1 MDRERTQRSDETND
15 YAPNLDVA
23 LHEIEEGAHYSR
35 WIVDRARP
43 YLRGRV
49 LDAGAG
55 TGTFVDALLQHVDEV
70 VALEPAPRFVAT
82 LKERFVDEPRVTVI
96 AGDVEA
102 PPPGL
107 GAFDAIVCFNVLEHV
122 RDDLLALRALRD
134 LLTPKG
140 ALLLLVPAH
149 PALTGPFD
157 RAVGHL
163 RRYTRARV
171 AAAFAGSGLHVETM
185 RHVNP
190 IGALGWAVRIRLL
203 RREEW
208 PVTSFRVFDRLVPV
222 VRVLDRLGLPFGLS
236 LWVVGVRESG

>member
-1 MDRERTQRSDETND
+1 MGEERPQRFEEND

-23 LHEIEEGAHYSR
+23 LEEIEEGGHYTR
-35 WIVDRARP
+35 WIVDRAHP
-43 YLRGRV
+43 YLSGRV

-55 TGTFVDALLQHVDEV
+55 TGTFVDALLQHADEV
-70 VALEPAPRFVAT
+70 VALEPAPRFVTA
-82 LKERFVDEPRVTVI
+82 LQERFAGEPRVTVI

-102 PPPGL
+102 PPAGL
-107 GAFDAIVCFNVLEHV
+107 GMFEAIVCFNVLEHV
-122 RDDLLALRALRD
+122 HDDAAALRALRD
-134 LLTPKG
+134 LLAPGG

-163 RRYTRARV
+163 RRYTRARI
-171 AAAFAGSGLHVETM
+171 AAVFAGSGLHLETM

-190 IGALGWAVRIRLL
+190 VGALGWAVRIRLL
-203 RREEW
+203 QREEW

-222 VRVLDRLGLPFGLS
+222 LRVLDRLRLPFGLS
-236 LWVVGVRESG
+236 LWVVGVREPG